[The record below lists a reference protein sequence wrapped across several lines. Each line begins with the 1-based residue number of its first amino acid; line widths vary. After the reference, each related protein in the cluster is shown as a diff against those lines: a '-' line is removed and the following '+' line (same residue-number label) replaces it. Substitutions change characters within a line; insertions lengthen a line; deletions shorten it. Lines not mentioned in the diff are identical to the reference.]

1 MKSKVILFF
10 VLLICVI
17 LQCTLLPALSI
28 ASITPNLLIIV
39 TVSFGL
45 MRGKRSGLWIG
56 FVCGLMADLLFG
68 DTMGFHAIIYMY
80 IGYLNGFCYHIFYD
94 DDIKMPVVLTAAS
107 DLVYG
112 IIVYGFQFLLR
123 GRVDF
128 FFYLRRIIMPEV
140 IYTIVLTFL
149 CYRILLFINRKLE
162 KSEQRSVNSFV

>member
-56 FVCGLMADLLFG
+56 FVCGLMADLLFC

>member
-56 FVCGLMADLLFG
+56 FVCGLMADLFFG
-68 DTMGFHAIIYMY
+68 ETMGFRAIIYMF
-80 IGYLNGFCYHIFYD
+80 IGYLNGYCYHIFYD

-107 DLVYG
+107 DLAYG
-112 IIVYGFQFLLR
+112 ILFYGFQFLLR

>member
-1 MKSKVILFF
+1 
-10 VLLICVI
+10 
-17 LQCTLLPALSI
+17 
-28 ASITPNLLIIV
+28 
-39 TVSFGL
+39 
-45 MRGKRSGLWIG
+45 
-56 FVCGLMADLLFG
+56 MADLLFG

>member
-56 FVCGLMADLLFG
+56 FVCGIMADLFFG
-68 DTMGFHAIIYMY
+68 ETMGFRAITYMY

-107 DLVYG
+107 DLAYG
-112 IIVYGFQFLLR
+112 ILVYGFQFLLR